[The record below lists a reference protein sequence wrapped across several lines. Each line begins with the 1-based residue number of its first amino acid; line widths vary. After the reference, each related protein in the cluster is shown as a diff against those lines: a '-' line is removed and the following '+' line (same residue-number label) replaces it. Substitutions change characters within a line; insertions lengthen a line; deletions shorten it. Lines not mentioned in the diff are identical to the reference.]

1 MNHQVENAMPSRRIR
16 RRTMLGGFAIGTVG
30 VLLAAC
36 GSTAPAT
43 SAPGAIPA
51 TATSGAGATA
61 PTTAVS
67 VATPTVS
74 TGSTAQATSVPRAAG
89 TAAATPSATGGAPVA
104 LVAPSVARRT
114 AAARG
119 ELRLALGFD
128 FPAKLDALKNT
139 HLLPYG
145 LLETL
150 TRQTPENIL
159 EPWLAER
166 VTSIDPTTWRVT
178 LREGAKFWDGS
189 AVTAA
194 DVIAAFKK
202 NWEAYP
208 DGKGIISPDT
218 RMTAIDPRTV
228 EFTTPD
234 PSGIF
239 PYALSLTNFGIH
251 KPSTAGGA
259 DGSVMT
265 GPYRPT
271 KFTVDNELVVEP
283 FADHWSGIPPI
294 ARISIRYVPDPNA
307 RILALQA
314 GDVDML
320 YNFPPEA
327 IKGFGPDIIAT
338 ATPSG
343 RVDLINLNLQR
354 PPFDDRAVREA
365 FSVAIDRSTLNTVG
379 LDGRGTPLNT
389 LFPPGEGFETV
400 PLQGTDVA
408 QAKRLLDGAGWA
420 VGGDGIRAKGGQR
433 LAFTLL
439 SYPGRA
445 QLTPYAVSIQSQ
457 LKPIGIDVQVKE
469 VQNVTDVTKTG
480 DWDATMKSNNMLP
493 TGDPLYELNRLVGKD
508 GGDNVGL
515 YTSPQVEALLAQL
528 RVVLDPARRQEL
540 SKQIQGVVKADSPDL
555 FLVVGPITTA
565 YKKGKIQN
573 YTPHPND
580 SYLIDTGLTVS

>member
-1 MNHQVENAMPSRRIR
+1 MDQHGDNPVSRPRLH
-16 RRTMLGGFAIGTVG
+16 RRTLLGGFAIGAVG

-36 GSTAPAT
+36 GGTAPAT
-43 SAPGAIPA
+43 SAPMDIPTA
-51 TATSGAGATA
+51 TTSGAGAAA
-61 PTTAVS
+61 PTGTAS
-67 VATPTVS
+67 IASATTGASRTTATTGAMPSTPVAT
-74 TGSTAQATSVPRAAG
+74 
-89 TAAATPSATGGAPVA
+89 
-104 LVAPSVARRT
+104 RRT

-128 FPAKLDALKNT
+128 FPAKLDALKDT
-139 HLLPYG
+139 HMLPYG
-145 LLETL
+145 MLETL
-150 TRQTPENIL
+150 TRQTPQNTL

-166 VTSIDPTTWRVT
+166 VASVDPTTWRVT
-178 LREGAKFWDGS
+178 LRQGAKFWDGS
-189 AVTAA
+189 SVTAD

-202 NWEAYP
+202 NWDAFP

-218 RMTAIDPRTV
+218 QMTAIDPRTV
-228 EFTTPD
+228 EFKTPA

-239 PYALSLTNFGIH
+239 PYALSLTIFAIH

-259 DGSVMT
+259 DGGVMT

-271 KFTVDNELVVEP
+271 KFTVDNELIVEP
-283 FADHWSGIPPI
+283 FADHWSGTPPI

-320 YNFPPEA
+320 YNFPPES
-327 IKGFGPDIIAT
+327 IKGFGGDIVAT

-343 RVDLINLNLQR
+343 RVDLINLNLNR
-354 PPFDDRAVREA
+354 PPFSDRAVREA
-365 FSVAIDRSTLNTVG
+365 MSVAIDRATLNTVG

-389 LFPPGEGFETV
+389 LFPTGVGYETV

-408 QAKRLLDGAGWA
+408 RAKQLLDEAGWQA
-420 VGGDGIRAKGGQR
+420 GSDGIRAKGGQR

-457 LKPIGIDVQVKE
+457 LKPIGFDVQVKE

-493 TGDPLYELNRLVGKD
+493 TGDPLYELNRLLGKG
-508 GGDNVGL
+508 GGDNVGA
-515 YTSPQVEALLAQL
+515 YNSAQVETLLAQL
-528 RVVLDPARRQEL
+528 RLELDPARRQAL
-540 SKQIQGVVKADSPDL
+540 SKQIQEVAKADVPDL

-565 YKKGKIQN
+565 YKRGKVLN

-580 SYLIDTGLTVS
+580 SYLITTDLAVS